1 MWIIYY
7 PLNFLIIMFISMKWA
22 EKLLAAQYI
31 SPRIQL
37 LYKKEVSSCSLI
49 MLAQIVSPQIYD
61 ERTGV
66 IGDWFLQVTWLPES
80 SHVISTKCFLRQH
93 KKSTLYTPKA
103 YHVMVTILFD
113 WVAFRCECEK
123 VAWNKVCQWSRKC

>member
-1 MWIIYY
+1 
-7 PLNFLIIMFISMKWA
+7 MKWA

-31 SPRIQL
+31 SPHIQL

-66 IGDWFLQVTWLPES
+66 IGDWFLQVT
-80 SHVISTKCFLRQH
+80 
-93 KKSTLYTPKA
+93 
-103 YHVMVTILFD
+103 
-113 WVAFRCECEK
+113 
-123 VAWNKVCQWSRKC
+123 